1 MILIFIGRLAV
12 TENGCH
18 NVAVII
24 LASIDLVTIK
34 YLIEFEHPNT
44 WVISQ

>member
-18 NVAVII
+18 NLAVIS
-24 LASIDLVTIK
+24 LAPIDLVTTK
-34 YLIEFEHPNT
+34 YLIEFEYPNT
-44 WVISQ
+44 WVI